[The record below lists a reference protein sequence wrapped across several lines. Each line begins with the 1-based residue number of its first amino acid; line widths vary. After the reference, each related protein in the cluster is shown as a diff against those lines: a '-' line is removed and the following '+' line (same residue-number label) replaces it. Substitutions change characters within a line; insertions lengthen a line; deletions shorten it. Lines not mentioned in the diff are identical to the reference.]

1 MEGYLLAGA
10 ATVAVAVG
18 GRSASAPV
26 SRASRRLPGQDHS
39 VLVHLACRIAYLRR
53 EDCWVYYY
61 SYTVVLVLVQ
71 SDNQIKL
78 QVRHLPIIYYST
90 I

>member
-18 GRSASAPV
+18 GRSASA
-26 SRASRRLPGQDHS
+26 ASRLPGQDHS

-78 QVRHLPIIYYST
+78 QVRHLTIIYYST